1 MSRGR
6 FITFEGGEGAGK
18 STQIRHLGA
27 RLEATGKKILM
38 TREPGGAPGALEI
51 RRLLVEGAVDRWEP
65 LSELLLHNAAR
76 HEHVRKAV
84 APALAAGTWV
94 LCDRFADSTMAYQGY
109 AQQVDRDQVARVN
122 RLAAG
127 ETWPDLTLILD
138 LPVADGL
145 LRARGRKD
153 GEDRYERMG
162 GDFHERI
169 RAAFLEIA
177 TGDPARCSVIDARG
191 DEETV
196 AARVWDAV
204 QARLTL

>member
-1 MSRGR
+1 
-6 FITFEGGEGAGK
+6 
-18 STQIRHLGA
+18 
-27 RLEATGKKILM
+27 
-38 TREPGGAPGALEI
+38 
-51 RRLLVEGAVDRWEP
+51 
-65 LSELLLHNAAR
+65 
-76 HEHVRKAV
+76 VRKAV
-84 APALAAGTWV
+84 APSLAAGTWV